1 MALLSLKQ
9 VTVSYGGP
17 NLLDKVDFQLEQGE
31 RVCLVGRNGAGKSTL
46 MKLIASEIK
55 QDAGE
60 IRGQNLKIARLEQ
73 EVPAGTSG
81 SVFDVVAHGLGNIAP
96 ILIAYHDVI
105 HRLATDSSDKILAE
119 LEKVQHNLE
128 AVDGWTVEQRVE
140 SVISRLSLDGDV
152 DFSGLSGG
160 MKRRVLL
167 AQALVKQPDILLLD
181 EPTNHLDIASITWL
195 EEFLKSY
202 GGTLLFITH
211 DRTFLQAL
219 ATRIVQL
226 DRGNLVSFP
235 GDYANFLERREAMLS
250 DEAQQNALFDKK
262 LAQEEVWIRQGVKA
276 RRTRNEGRVRALEQ
290 LRRER
295 GQRREVLG
303 NVKMKLQDS
312 DRSGKLVFEAEDLGQ
327 SFDGRVLFKDFSTV
341 IQRGD
346 RIGII
351 GANGCGKSTMLSILL
366 GRTEAETGTVHRG
379 TKIDVAYF
387 DQLRSQLDEEKSV
400 TENVSQGSD
409 FVEIA
414 GVPKHIIGYLQDF
427 LFTPERARTPVK
439 ALSGGE
445 RNR

>member
-1 MALLSLKQ
+1 MSLKQ
-9 VTVSYGGP
+9 ITVSYGGP
-17 NLLDKVDFQLEQGE
+17 NLLDKVDFQLDQGE

-55 QDAGE
+55 QDSGE
-60 IRGQNLKIARLEQ
+60 IRGQGLKIARLEQ

-81 SVFDVVAHGLGNIAP
+81 SVFDVVAHGLGDIAP

-105 HRLATDSSDKILAE
+105 HRLETDSSDKILAE

-235 GDYANFLERREAMLS
+235 GDYANFLERRDCQMKHNKMLCLIKS
-250 DEAQQNALFDKK
+250 WLKK
-262 LAQEEVWIRQGVKA
+262 KCGSAKVLKR
-276 RRTRNEGRVRALEQ
+276 EGHV
-290 LRRER
+290 
-295 GQRREVLG
+295 
-303 NVKMKLQDS
+303 MK
-312 DRSGKLVFEAEDLGQ
+312 VVYE
-327 SFDGRVLFKDFSTV
+327 
-341 IQRGD
+341 
-346 RIGII
+346 
-351 GANGCGKSTMLSILL
+351 
-366 GRTEAETGTVHRG
+366 
-379 TKIDVAYF
+379 
-387 DQLRSQLDEEKSV
+387 
-400 TENVSQGSD
+400 
-409 FVEIA
+409 
-414 GVPKHIIGYLQDF
+414 P
-427 LFTPERARTPVK
+427 
-439 ALSGGE
+439 
-445 RNR
+445 